1 MDNKKLTLNPCD
13 SQKLQST
20 AAKSMDTTQDVTR
33 LYLKEIGHT
42 PLLSAEE
49 EVLYARRYLNRGLS
63 LLDLIEEDN
72 LRLIHAVEKFDPEK
86 DPRFSTYAM
95 CWIR

>member
-20 AAKSMDTTQDVTR
+20 AAEPIDTTLDVTQ
-33 LYLKEIGHT
+33 LYLKELGHT

-49 EVLYARRYLNRGLS
+49 EVLYARRYLNRWLS
-63 LLDLIEEDN
+63 LLDLIEEGN
-72 LRLIHAVEKFDPEK
+72 LRCAAAV
-86 DPRFSTYAM
+86 
-95 CWIR
+95 